1 MAKPGSAI
9 GEHVDVTF
17 RFGNRRA
24 AELFMDW
31 MSGLGEQH
39 YWTDMDI
46 REEEEE
52 GPIIAQSFYYNYE
65 CNLVTT
71 ECSRNDNQD

>member
-31 MSGLGEQH
+31 MSNAGEQ
-39 YWTDMDI
+39 YYSADMDV

-52 GPIIAQSFYYNYE
+52 GPITARSFDYNYE
-65 CNLVTT
+65 RYLVTT
-71 ECSRNDNQD
+71 ECGRNDSQD